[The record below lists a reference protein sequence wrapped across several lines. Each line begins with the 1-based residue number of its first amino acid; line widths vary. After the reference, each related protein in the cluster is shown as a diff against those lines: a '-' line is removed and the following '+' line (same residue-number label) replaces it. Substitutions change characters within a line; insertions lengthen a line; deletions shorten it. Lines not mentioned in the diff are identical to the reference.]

1 MNKKGQVLV
10 TFILLL
16 PLMLLFL
23 GFLIELGNNLI
34 TKRQINNTLNMALEY
49 VSEDHNFLV
58 KEFIEDNIDD
68 CDVQVKENDNI
79 IKITVSKTNK
89 SIFNNL
95 LNTRLNK
102 IRITKTLNLNEE
114 SEDPYGD

>member
-34 TKRQINNTLNMALEY
+34 TKRQINNTLNLYKFRE
-49 VSEDHNFLV
+49 
-58 KEFIEDNIDD
+58 
-68 CDVQVKENDNI
+68 
-79 IKITVSKTNK
+79 
-89 SIFNNL
+89 
-95 LNTRLNK
+95 
-102 IRITKTLNLNEE
+102 
-114 SEDPYGD
+114 G

>member
-58 KEFIEDNIDD
+58 KEFIEDNIDN
-68 CDVQVKENDNI
+68 CDIQIKQNDDTME
-79 IKITVSKTNK
+79 ITVSKINK

-102 IRITKTLNLNEE
+102 IRITKTLNLVEE